1 MEQVPQQPG
10 DELASGS
17 IELAPGVAVQPGAV
31 TFAYSRSGG
40 PGGQNVNK
48 VSTRCELRIDLASI
62 PIHPGARE
70 RLAQSAGSRL
80 LENGQIQI
88 VSQSER
94 SQSGNREECFA
105 RLRELI
111 VKAMVVP
118 KIRKKTKPGRGA
130 KERRL
135 QSKRVRSETKRRR
148 GGSGDD

>member
-1 MEQVPQQPG
+1 MEQPPRMPG
-10 DELASGS
+10 EETS
-17 IELAPGVAVQPGAV
+17 INAVELAPGVSVPAGVV

-48 VSTRCELRIDLASI
+48 VSTRCELRIELANI

-70 RLAQSAGSRL
+70 RLAASAGARL
-80 LENGQIQI
+80 LESGQIQI

-105 RLRELI
+105 RLREMI
-111 VKAMVVP
+111 MRAVVVP
-118 KIRKKTKPGRGA
+118 KVRKKTKPGRGA

-148 GGSGDD
+148 GGSDE